1 MKAEPTRWV
10 VTLRPAV
17 LAIPSLACLA
27 VAVAAPPGSILREK
41 RPFFLLAGL
50 GLFALGALL
59 HGKAAKDEAARG
71 RGYWKTVAFVLLL
84 WAALFGLL
92 EAAARLGLALTGT
105 SGEALRQFNRQWHWA
120 ASRGYF
126 RSYEGEYPYL
136 PYRVRPQ
143 EAGSSYS
150 NPKGYRGKD
159 FSWNKPPGTV
169 RVACLGG
176 STTWE
181 GTYPETLERLLNA
194 ASRKASAAGPTYEV
208 LNFGAEAWTS
218 AEIMI
223 NYVVRGQHADPDC
236 LIFYEAVNDVVAA
249 SHPRGV
255 QPEPDY
261 SHWRT
266 RLKPPPSPAWM
277 TVVPLTLDHLAWV
290 RVVRYLDY
298 RRQAVDT
305 WLTAMRRYEFRGDQE
320 FQGTETFRRNVE
332 SLVAVALARGTTVF
346 LVTQVHSPEW
356 SRKICGNDN
365 GIQRAAAMNETL
377 REIARRHGSTGKVF
391 LIDAAAQAE
400 RLGLYGAMH
409 DWCHFSPA
417 GYAALAELI
426 AAEIL
431 RRVGVGPPSSDRP
444 GP

>member
-1 MKAEPTRWV
+1 M
-10 VTLRPAV
+10 LRAAL
-17 LAIPSLACLA
+17 LAIPSLACFGLA
-27 VAVAAPPGSILREK
+27 IAAPAGSLLREK

-50 GLFALGALL
+50 AFFALGALL
-59 HGKAAKDEAARG
+59 HGKAAADEAARG
-71 RGYWKTVAFVLLL
+71 RAYWKTVAFVLLL

-92 EAAARLGLALTGT
+92 ETATRLGLALTGT
-105 SGEALRQFNRQWHWA
+105 SAEALRQFNRQWHWA
-120 ASRGYF
+120 VSRGYF

-136 PYRVRPQ
+136 PYRVRPN
-143 EAGSSYS
+143 EPANSYS

-159 FSWNKPPGTV
+159 FSWHKPAGTI

-181 GTYPETLERLLNA
+181 GTYPEALERALNA
-194 ASRKASAAGPTYEV
+194 SARKSGAAGPTYEV

-236 LIFYEAVNDVVAA
+236 LVFYEAVNDVVAA

-277 TVVPLTLDHLAWV
+277 TLVPLTLDHLALV
-290 RVVRYLDY
+290 RVIRYLDY

-332 SLVAVALARGTTVF
+332 SLVAVALARQSSVF
-346 LVTQVHSPEW
+346 LVTQVHSPDW
-356 SRKICGNDN
+356 SRKICGNEN
-365 GIQRAAAMNETL
+365 GIRRAAAMNETL
-377 REIARRHGSTGKVF
+377 REMARHYAPTGKVF
-391 LIDAAAQAE
+391 LIDAAAEAD
-400 RLGLYGAMH
+400 RLGLYDTMH

-417 GYAALAELI
+417 GYTRLGEFI

-431 RRVGVGPPSSDRP
+431 RRGESLSRTPASRPPSSDP
-444 GP
+444 TSP